1 MSILP
6 RLMRLY
12 VDAGYQPLTG
22 YSTFFFQNY
31 MAAPFTKLV
40 KDGAAASEWGL
51 ALQEIMFL
59 EHFGSYLKPKRVFVV
74 GNAEGWSTFA
84 LSLIFP
90 GAKVV
95 GIDPDSPGNQLTNQI
110 ARKNNLPVQAV
121 DASSPGD
128 VKAVC
133 DQFLGGP
140 IDFALIDGMHVP
152 ENMTADF
159 EAVRA
164 CSAPDAT
171 YVFHDVMLWGLVDAF
186 NAMREKHGLDGRV
199 LTRTPSGMAAAWKT
213 ASPEFVAY
221 IEAFTEHPNVF
232 RSYRRLVLDHQIDR
246 IHNSVGALK

>member
-12 VDAGYQPLTG
+12 VEAGYQPLTG
-22 YSTFFFQNY
+22 YSSFFFQNY

-40 KDGAAASEWGL
+40 KDGKADSEWGL

-59 EHFGSYLKPKRVFVV
+59 EHFGGFLKPARIFVV
-74 GNAEGWSTFA
+74 GNAQGWSTFA

-95 GIDPDSPGNQLTNQI
+95 AIDPDSPGNILTNQI
-110 ARKNNLPVQAV
+110 ARTNKLPVQAV

-140 IDFALIDGMHVP
+140 IDFALIDGIHVP

-164 CSAPDAT
+164 CASPDAV

-186 NAMREKHGLDGRV
+186 NTLREKHGLQGRV

-213 ASPEFVAY
+213 ATPEFVSY

-232 RSYRRLVLDHQIDR
+232 RSYRRLVLENELDR
-246 IHNSVGALK
+246 LRVSAAALK